1 MVYYSKV
8 HETVLVS
15 PSVAAASA
23 ALTEYL
29 VLATVVSVLFSD
41 DELPEEELSDDEPP
55 EDEPLP
61 DEEPPPCTALGLA
74 AIALETAKA
83 TINAK
88 IVSNF
93 FIVISF
99 CKLFKSPRNGVGVTV
114 GGGSFRRADRI
125 FGSYNSGIGAVFR

>member
-23 ALTEYL
+23 APTEYL
-29 VLATVVSVLFSD
+29 VLTTVVSVLFSD
-41 DELPEEELSDDEPP
+41 DELPEEELPDDELP

-61 DEEPPPCTALGLA
+61 KSTRPGLSFA
-74 AIALETAKA
+74 NAVPIFTIL
-83 TINAK
+83 INAK

-99 CKLFKSPRNGVGVTV
+99 CILFKSPRNGVGVAV
-114 GGGSFRRADRI
+114 GGGSFRSADRI